1 MSKCRRKFLWCW
13 WLDCWVVVVLCEGW
27 VPEVPPPDPP
37 EVEGCISPVDA
48 PLLLFLEL
56 LILYMNESAHSY
68 YYYSLDNYISS

>member
-1 MSKCRRKFLWCW
+1 M
-13 WLDCWVVVVLCEGW
+13 VVVLCEVY
-27 VPEVPPPDPP
+27 VPDVPPPAPL
-37 EVEGCISPVDA
+37 EVEGCIRPVDA